1 MTITGG
7 AMSLFEIADNMLGFI
22 IKQPLHVTLR
32 QMRVVQIALI
42 ISSQILLYRIVDNM
56 KTLDPT
62 QAAIAYGVLAAA
74 LVTQIWTSVSGMH
87 KGNTRDDE

>member
-1 MTITGG
+1 MD
-7 AMSLFEIADNMLGFI
+7 AFKAVFGFMWT
-22 IKQPLHVTLR
+22 QPLHVTLR
-32 QMRVVQIALI
+32 QMRIVQIALI

-56 KTLDPT
+56 KALDPT

>member
-1 MTITGG
+1 MG
-7 AMSLFEIADNMLGFI
+7 AFKAVFGFMWT
-22 IKQPLHVTLR
+22 QPLHVTLR
-32 QMRVVQIALI
+32 QMRIVQIALI
-42 ISSQILLYRIVDNM
+42 VSSQILLYRIVDNM
-56 KTLDPT
+56 KALDPT

>member
-1 MTITGG
+1 
-7 AMSLFEIADNMLGFI
+7 MSLLEIADNMLGFI

-32 QMRVVQIALI
+32 QMRIVQIALV

-56 KTLDPT
+56 KYLDAT

-74 LVTQIWTSVSGMH
+74 IVTQIWQAVSGMH
-87 KGNTRDDE
+87 KANLKDDDA

>member
-1 MTITGG
+1 MRRII
-7 AMSLFEIADNMLGFI
+7 EIADNMLGFI
-22 IKQPLHVTLR
+22 IKQPIHVTLR

-74 LVTQIWTSVSGMH
+74 LVTQLWASVSGMH
-87 KGNTRDDE
+87 KGNIKDDE

>member
-1 MTITGG
+1 
-7 AMSLFEIADNMLGFI
+7 MSLLDIADNVLGFI

-42 ISSQILLYRIVDNM
+42 ASSQILLYRIVDNM
-56 KTLDPT
+56 KELDPT

-74 LVTQIWTSVSGMH
+74 LVTQIWTSISSIH
-87 KGNTRDDE
+87 KGTGKDDE

>member
-1 MTITGG
+1 MR
-7 AMSLFEIADNMLGFI
+7 LLEIADNMLGFI
-22 IKQPLHVTLR
+22 IKQPIHVTLR

-87 KGNTRDDE
+87 KGNIRDDE

>member
-1 MTITGG
+1 
-7 AMSLFEIADNMLGFI
+7 MSLRDIADSVLGFI

-42 ISSQILLYRIVDNM
+42 VSSQILLYRIVDNM
-56 KTLDPT
+56 KELDPT

-74 LVTQIWTSVSGMH
+74 LVTQIWTSISSIH
-87 KGNTRDDE
+87 KGTGKDDE

>member
-1 MTITGG
+1 
-7 AMSLFEIADNMLGFI
+7 MSLRDIADNVLGFI
-22 IKQPLHVTLR
+22 VKQPLHVTLR

-56 KTLDPT
+56 KELDPT

-74 LVTQIWTSVSGMH
+74 LVTQIWTSISSIH
-87 KGNTRDDE
+87 KGTGKDDE